1 MSDIL
6 TSSAMIE
13 NQKTLVTYL
22 ASLGGSGLPT
32 LSTDAGFRGTTGTL
46 TGWPLLQT
54 KCWNCIPLNGGVA
67 LPADAWKCWVSPNI
81 ETRTNG
87 FKVCNTDGSYWRCDS
102 SCTWTVPAG
111 VTNVQFQIWAPGG
124 GTSGQCCCGGAP
136 FGPSGAY
143 MLAKMNVTAG
153 EVYTL
158 CAGCAYCCYAD
169 QTTPGLNSTP
179 SYITGPGISI
189 CANPAKS
196 CATCWSKDVG
206 STTTANNTQYP
217 DQNNCAPTQCS
228 GWNFCWDSGDDSNY
242 VPHAFSGEANWCV
255 KCGDTSK
262 NQNYWGVQGIWPAMA
277 IAGSFGSCFHTVST
291 PVVGFEQ
298 CAMEYQHPA
307 GASCG
312 CGGRGWGAENGYMR
326 FPGSGGMAY
335 NMIGGGGAGQGD
347 AGRFGMVCVSWN

>member
-13 NQKTLVTYL
+13 NQKTLVNYL
-22 ASLGGSGLPT
+22 SSLGGSGLPT
-32 LSTDAGFRGTTGTL
+32 LTTDAGFRGVTGTL
-46 TGWPLLQT
+46 TGWPLLQL
-54 KCWNCIPLNGGVA
+54 KCWNCIPLNGGFS
-67 LPADAWKCWVSPNI
+67 LPVDAWKCHVSPNI

-87 FKVCNTDGSYWRCDS
+87 LKVCNTDGSYWRCDS

-111 VTNVQFQIWAPGG
+111 VTSVQFQVWGPGS

-143 MLAKMNVTAG
+143 MLAKMNVVAG

-158 CAGCAYCCYAD
+158 CAGCSYCCYAD
-169 QTTPGLNSTP
+169 QTTPGLSHTP

-189 CANPAKS
+189 CALPGRS
-196 CATCWSKDVG
+196 CGMCWSKDVG

-217 DQNNCAPTQCS
+217 DQGNCAPTQCS

-255 KCGDTSK
+255 KCGDTAK
-262 NQNYWGVQGIWPAMA
+262 NQTYWGVQGTWPVMA
-277 IAGSFGSCFHTVST
+277 LGSSFSTCFHTISA
-291 PVVGFEQ
+291 PVVGFES
-298 CAMEYQHPA
+298 CTMEYSFPA
-307 GASCG
+307 GVACG
-312 CGGRGWGAENGYMR
+312 CGGRNWGRDNGNLR

-335 NMIGGGGAGQGD
+335 NMIAGGGAGQGD
-347 AGRFGMVCVSWN
+347 AGGMGMICVSWN